1 MKHFFTI
8 SLALL
13 CAATAANAQLRV
25 NSNGN
30 MALKTS
36 LSPLS
41 GLSIGSAGNASYDL
55 YAFGN
60 NCGIYSMAHNKEINS
75 NWANAGYF
83 KAPHSGSS
91 FYVGLQGLAIS
102 STGADRYS
110 GRAFGVLGRAGNATS
125 GYNYGVFGRIDG
137 NNYGAAIY
145 GTTDRSENGTPLTRR
160 YAGYFNGTTGVN
172 GDLYVSGNIHGV
184 LIGDGVGTMSA
195 ARTFS
200 SNEAQE
206 TAHDKLAGFTA
217 MKYYKPSAANK
228 AMAVESDTATTKQ
241 PMNAIAAQSLAK
253 MHYALSAEQLE
264 AVYPDLVY
272 EMDNGTKGINYMELI
287 PILVQAIGELNAK
300 IEALE
305 AADGKL
311 QTRANAKAASG
322 SEPAN
327 KLYAAKLAQNEPNP
341 FANATK
347 IELTIPTDAQNAL
360 LCIYDMSGKQIQQ
373 MPIADRGNTYIEM
386 NSAGLSA
393 GMYLYSLIIDG
404 QLIDTKRMV
413 VTK

>member
-1 MKHFFTI
+1 M
-8 SLALL
+8 ALC
-13 CAATAANAQLRV
+13 CAATAAYAQLRV

-36 LSPLS
+36 QSPLS
-41 GLSIGSAGNASYDL
+41 SLSIGSAGNASYDL
-55 YAFGN
+55 YAFGS
-60 NCGIYSMAHNKEINS
+60 NCGIYSMAHNPELNS
-75 NWANAGYF
+75 TWANAGSF
-83 KAPHSGSS
+83 NTRHSASA
-91 FYVGLQGLAIS
+91 FYVGLMGVSIS

-137 NNYGAAIY
+137 NNNGAAIY

-160 YAGYFNGTTGVN
+160 YAGYFNGTTGIN
-172 GDLYVSGNIHGV
+172 GSLYVSGNIHGV

-195 ARTFS
+195 ARS
-200 SNEAQE
+200 LSHDEAQE
-206 TAHDKLAGFTA
+206 TAHDKLTGFSA
-217 MKYYKPSAANK
+217 KKYYKPSVAK
-228 AMAVESDTATTKQ
+228 AMAVESDTATTTQ
-241 PMNAIAAQSLAK
+241 PMNAIEAQSLAK

-264 AVYPDLVY
+264 TVYPDLVY
-272 EMDNGTKGINYMELI
+272 ELEDGTKGINYMELI

-305 AADGKL
+305 TPDGKL

-322 SEPAN
+322 SEPSN
-327 KLYAAKLAQNEPNP
+327 KLYSVKLAQNDPNP

-347 IELTIPTDAQNAL
+347 IELAIPTDAQTAL

-373 MPIADRGNTYIEM
+373 MPIADRGNTYVEIT
-386 NSAGLSA
+386 STGLCA

-413 VTK
+413 VTR